1 MVPETATDAPEET
14 AGAIRE
20 EETQVVEKPSG
31 DEVDDQEIKSS
42 ADVNRKAV
50 TENLEEKEQHES
62 DSAAADTSLTAE
74 DEAHFQMLREAAS
87 SPPPAG
93 TSAEAE
99 SVRLRLPALRSN

>member
-31 DEVDDQEIKSS
+31 DEVDDQQIKSS
-42 ADVNRKAV
+42 ADVNRNAV
-50 TENLEEKEQHES
+50 AETLEEKEQHEP
-62 DSAAADTSLTAE
+62 DSAADTSLTAE
-74 DEAHFQMLREAAS
+74 DEAHFQMLREAAA

-99 SVRLRLPALRSN
+99 AVRLHLPAPRSN